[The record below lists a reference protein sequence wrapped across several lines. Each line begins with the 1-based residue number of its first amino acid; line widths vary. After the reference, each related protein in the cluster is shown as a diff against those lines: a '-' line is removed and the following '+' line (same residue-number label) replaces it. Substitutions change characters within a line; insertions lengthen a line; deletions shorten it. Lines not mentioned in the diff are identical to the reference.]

1 MITYSDGAWY
11 VLNSMTI
18 EFNGYWI

>member
-11 VLNSMTI
+11 VLNSMYV